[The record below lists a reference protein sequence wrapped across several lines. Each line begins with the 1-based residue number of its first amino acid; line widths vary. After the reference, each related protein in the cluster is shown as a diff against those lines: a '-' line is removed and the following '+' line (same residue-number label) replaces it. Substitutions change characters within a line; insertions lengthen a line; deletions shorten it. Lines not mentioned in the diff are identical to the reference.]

1 MKTITLNNAI
11 LDLPMIISSVIKNQ
25 EETVIATD
33 DGAVIMVDQD
43 NWNSI
48 IETLRLLKDSKSLEA
63 LLQGHKDRDEN
74 KSNGKPINLV
84 FDDL

>member
-33 DGAVIMVDQD
+33 DGAVIMVDQE

-48 IETLRLLKDSKSLEA
+48 IETLRLLKDNKSLEA
-63 LLQGHKDRDEN
+63 LLKGHKDRDEN

>member
-33 DGAVIMVDQD
+33 DGAVIMVDQE

-48 IETLRLLKDSKSLEA
+48 IETLRLLKDNKSLEA
-63 LLQGHKDRDEN
+63 LLNGHKDRDEN